1 MTCTVCHR
9 LSYSCDYAG
18 CPKPIRRET
27 RRQPAPRKGS
37 MWLWLAVYFAILLW
51 LVLLI
56 RPVKAQDF
64 PPPAPEQPLPRCAP
78 RSQIVYRLANQF
90 MEFARWQGLDERGG
104 MVEWFGNED
113 TGTWTMIR
121 TTPDMQACIVSV
133 GQAFS
138 ASMPEDEGEP
148 S

>member
-1 MTCTVCHR
+1 M
-9 LSYSCDYAG
+9 
-18 CPKPIRRET
+18 IRAFLT
-27 RRQPAPRKGS
+27 FLALLAAPA
-37 MWLWLAVYFAILLW
+37 L
-51 LVLLI
+51 
-56 RPVKAQDF
+56 AQDF

-90 MEFARWQGLDERGG
+90 EEFARWQGLDERGG
-104 MVEWFGNED
+104 MVEWFGNEES
-113 TGTWTMIR
+113 GTWTMIR

-138 ASMPEDEGEP
+138 ASMPADDGEP